1 MYHIPELFDGVSTE
15 AREPGVQHETHER
28 HDLLLIRSYSQ
39 VALYTQVQKPSVEG
53 EKQRIII
60 LIYPYQ

>member
-39 VALYTQVQKPSVEG
+39 VALYTQVQKPSVGEG
-53 EKQRIII
+53 GTTAYI
-60 LIYPYQ
+60 LIHPYQ